1 MAPRGI
7 RPLVSPDDMVEREL
21 MRWLFG
27 EAPQSCRGC
36 RHLKKY
42 VVDGKYAHKCKVYGS
57 TDDTSQWAI
66 NGKRC
71 GLFNKPWGEK
81 PILQLIYEGT
91 LHRNHPLP
99 QDSVMPRFIERR
111 GKDDV

>member
-7 RPLVSPDDMVEREL
+7 KPLVIPDDMVGRDL

-27 EAPQSCRGC
+27 EVGQTCRGC
-36 RHLKKY
+36 RHHRRYVVNGKY
-42 VVDGKYAHKCKVYGS
+42 VYKCRVYGS
-57 TDDTSQWAI
+57 TDDTTQWS
-66 NGKRC
+66 NTGKRC

-111 GKDDV
+111 GRDDV